1 METSELD
8 VLYNTMVET
17 DPDHVEFRGV
27 KCQERPIPERKQM
40 FAAVARRYGAGCVQI
55 ARYLGCSHS
64 NIICSVNRML
74 GYMDVY
80 PSMRRRYME
89 LRYEFERRVQGL
101 FLFEQ
106 PEPKP
111 PKPKKR
117 PVPRRKSF

>member
-1 METSELD
+1 MVTLD
-8 VLYNTMVET
+8 LIYGVMTNFYHQT
-17 DPDHVEFRGV
+17 FRMS
-27 KCQERPIPERKQM
+27 KSHSPRITEKKQM